1 MTEYLS
7 ASVINGTLKA
17 VPSKSHAH
25 RVLVAAALADAPCD
39 VVCPAVSEDI
49 TATVRCLNAL
59 GADITRTADGFR
71 VLPVREVAKGAT
83 LDCGESGTTLRFM
96 LPVSCALGADAK
108 FVGGGRLPL
117 RPIGGLADTL
127 EKHGVKPENIFVE
140 YVPGTYELT
149 FGAQRT
155 AAHYRPDAVIVLG
168 CVIQGDTPHFDYV
181 CQGVTEGTTR
191 LNATLD
197 IPVIFGVLTTNNK
210 QQALDR
216 AGGKY
221 GNKGDEAAVTA
232 IKMAAFAARM
242 K

>member
-1 MTEYLS
+1 MATAYQNLS
-7 ASVINGTLKA
+7 SCDNNT
-17 VPSKSHAH
+17 VPHSPLL
-25 RVLVAAALADAPCD
+25 RVAI
-39 VVCPAVSEDI
+39 VCAEW
-49 TATVRCLNAL
+49 N
-59 GADITRTADGFR
+59 ADITDK
-71 VLPVREVAKGAT
+71 LLEGA
-83 LDCGESGTTLRFM
+83 CN
-96 LPVSCALGADAK
+96 
-108 FVGGGRLPL
+108 
-117 RPIGGLADTL
+117 TL

-149 FGAQRT
+149 FGAQRM

-168 CVIQGDTPHFDYV
+168 WVIQGDTPHFDYV
-181 CQGVTEGTTR
+181 CQGVTAGTTH
-191 LNATLD
+191 LNATLET
-197 IPVIFGVLTTNNK
+197 PVIFGVLTTNDK